1 VAGLRERQK
10 EDRQT
15 SIARAAKIMFL
26 EHGFE
31 KATIEGIAQAA
42 GVSGVTVH
50 NYYGTKSGILLALVA
65 ENDRSLIA
73 SLNKELS
80 LCPQEVT
87 EVTVRFAK
95 TILEHVLMNLQKV
108 IWRQVIATVTANAD
122 NSISKPYFDLD
133 QELAQVLVLQI
144 SRMQDAGNLPKS
156 IVPENLGEAL
166 FHLQNARFIQFVCS
180 DELQIED
187 VLRRIRNDLEALFA
201 VQAAVSA

>member
-1 VAGLRERQK
+1 MAGLRERQK

-122 NSISKPYFDLD
+122 YSISKPYFDLD

-180 DELQIED
+180 DALQIED